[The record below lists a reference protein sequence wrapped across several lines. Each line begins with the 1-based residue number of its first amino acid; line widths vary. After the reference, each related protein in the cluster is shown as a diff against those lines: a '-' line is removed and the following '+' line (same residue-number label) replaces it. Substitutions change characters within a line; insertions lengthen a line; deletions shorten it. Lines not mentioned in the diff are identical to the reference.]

1 MYGQSREH
9 GSDAS
14 TGSRSEPAFFKSPP
28 LAQGSNGSGTGQKH
42 KPSPHRRLEV
52 EPEVPEVGNMLLAV
66 YETAEEYRAGILL
79 VESAAEIEASD
90 GGSCGH
96 GRCERGRC
104 ERGRCERGRCERGRC
119 ERSRGAQDSRTG
131 SWLGRVAELQLE
143 TDHQPGQR
151 LQWAEAIELSSDKLL
166 YSEVL
171 VCTLK
176 SEHVAACRSL
186 VSRLRR
192 ITHMLDMSRDSD

>member
-104 ERGRCERGRCERGRC
+104 ER
-119 ERSRGAQDSRTG
+119 SRGAQDSRTG